1 MSQNKDTL
9 MHTRP
14 WKFSWRNYAAR
25 RKRIQED
32 ALGYKDSKGK
42 IKFSKE
48 FIIIL
53 KEQRQ

>member
-32 ALGYKDSKGK
+32 ALGNKDSKGK

-53 KEQRQ
+53 KE